1 MMNRMLL
8 TALIVGSVWLAG
20 AAQAA
25 GDAAAG
31 KAKATAC
38 AMCHGPNGEG
48 TQMAPKLAGMDSAKF
63 VQALQDYKSGKKDNA
78 MMKAQAGPLSA
89 DDMANL
95 AAYYASLK

>member
-1 MMNRMLL
+1 MLL
-8 TALIVGSVWLAG
+8 ATLLIGSVG
-20 AAQAA
+20 FSGIAQAA

-38 AMCHGPNGEG
+38 AMCHGPEGGG
-48 TQMAPKLAGMDSAKF
+48 TQVAPKLAGEDPAKF
-63 VQALQDYKSGKKDNA
+63 ILALQDFRSGKRDNA
-78 MMKAQAGPLSA
+78 MMKAQSGPLTP

>member
-8 TALIVGSVWLAG
+8 TALMIGSVGFAG

-25 GDAAAG
+25 GDSAAG

-38 AMCHGPNGEG
+38 AMCHGPEG
-48 TQMAPKLAGMDSAKF
+48 QGTSVAPKLAGLASAKF
-63 VQALQDYKSGKKDNA
+63 VQALQDYQSGKKDNA
-78 MMKAQAGPLSA
+78 MMKAQTASLNA

-95 AAYYASLK
+95 AAYYGSLK

>member
-1 MMNRMLL
+1 MNRMLL
-8 TALIVGSVWLAG
+8 TALVVAAVGLAG

-31 KAKATAC
+31 KAKATSC

-48 TQMAPKLAGMDSAKF
+48 TKMGPKLAGEDAAKF
-63 VQALQDYKSGKKDNA
+63 IAAMNDFKSGKRDNA
-78 MMKAQAGPLSA
+78 MMKAQAAHLSA

>member
-1 MMNRMLL
+1 MNRMLL
-8 TALIVGSVWLAG
+8 TALIVGSVGLAG

-31 KAKATAC
+31 KAKATSC

-48 TQMAPKLAGMDSAKF
+48 TQVAPKLAGKNPADF
-63 VQALQDYKSGKKDNA
+63 VQAIQDFKSGKRDNA

>member
-1 MMNRMLL
+1 MNRILL
-8 TALIVGSVWLAG
+8 TALIVASLGFAG

-31 KAKATAC
+31 KGKATAC

-48 TQMAPKLAGMDSAKF
+48 NQMGPKLAGEDQAKF
-63 VQALQDYKSGKKDNA
+63 IQAMNDYKSGKRDNA
-78 MMKAQAGPLSA
+78 MMKSQANPLSA
-89 DDMANL
+89 DDIANL

>member
-1 MMNRMLL
+1 MNPMLL
-8 TALIVGSVWLAG
+8 TALIVGSVGLAG

-31 KAKATAC
+31 KAKATTC

-48 TQMAPKLAGMDSAKF
+48 TQVGPKLAGADPAHF
-63 VQALQDYKSGKKDNA
+63 AQAIEDFKSGKRDNA

-89 DDMANL
+89 DDVANL

>member
-1 MMNRMLL
+1 MNRLLL
-8 TALIVGSVWLAG
+8 TVLIVGSVGFAG

-31 KAKATAC
+31 KDKATAC

-48 TQMAPKLAGMDSAKF
+48 TQMAPKLAGEDPAKF
-63 VQALQDYKSGKKDNA
+63 VQALGDYKSGKKDNA
-78 MMKAQAGPLSA
+78 MMKAQVGSLSDA
-89 DDMANL
+89 DMANL